1 MKRKLSTQ
9 KVNIFFFAV
18 QSNAYASCILN
29 MVFLVVDHLIIHRS
43 LFYYDSCDKDIFS
56 FY

>member
-18 QSNAYASCILN
+18 QSNACVPCILN

-43 LFYYDSCDKDIFS
+43 LFYYDSCDMHIFS
-56 FY
+56 F